1 MDPEQLLAANKIRRL
16 AKMGT
21 SGDQDP
27 SKDYITVG
35 DGQNETNILYRQGEG
50 AHRIRFLNLISPDIL
65 LVHQSRMVGFG
76 YKLGSNPT
84 LEPVPRDVKDHILK
98 EFRMRK

>member
-1 MDPEQLLAANKIRRL
+1 MDPRQLLAANSIVRL
-16 AKMGT
+16 AGMGPPAE
-21 SGDQDP
+21 QDP
-27 SKDYITVG
+27 TNDYITVG
-35 DGQNETNILYRQGEG
+35 DSQNESNVLYRQGKS